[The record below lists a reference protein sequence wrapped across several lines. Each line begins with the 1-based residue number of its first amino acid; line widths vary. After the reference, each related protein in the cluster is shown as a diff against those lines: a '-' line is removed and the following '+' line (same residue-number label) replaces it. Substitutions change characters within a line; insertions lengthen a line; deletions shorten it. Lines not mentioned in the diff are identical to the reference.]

1 MKRKGNFFKSVSVS
15 KPPSSTF
22 DLSHDVKQSFKMGR
36 LVPFML
42 VETLPGDSFKFS
54 SEFFTRMMPLVAPV
68 MHRLRLKAEF
78 FFVPTRIIWENFEH
92 WITGDLDVEAPY
104 VPVGPGHTRNFLKG
118 TIFDY
123 LGYPIYSPGQQLS
136 EEMRLSPIPLAAYAK
151 VYNEYYRDQ
160 NLVSPIVDKL
170 TDGNNLGLGKILREG
185 PTAGVAFNYAS
196 EPLLRAW
203 ERDYFTSALPFPQK
217 GPDVSIPLGTGDI
230 PVHLNIQQGDAPRWR
245 RDDLST
251 PQGSPVVSGDIGTDG
266 LGTSI
271 DISTSEPAY
280 YDPNGTLRVDMTTEA
295 TSIETLRRAFRLKE
309 WLERNARAG
318 TRYVESI
325 LAHFGI
331 KSSDARL
338 QRPEFIGSVRGNV
351 VISEVLATAQ
361 DLDNSTPI
369 GQMAGHGVSYQSGS
383 NLAYRCE
390 EHGYIIG
397 IMSVVPDT
405 AYQDGV
411 PRHLFRFDRLDY
423 AWPTFANV
431 GEQELYNKEVYQYSI
446 APEDT
451 FGYVP
456 RYAEYKF
463 LNSRVAG
470 DFRDTLAFW
479 HLGRKFGSE
488 PVLSREFI
496 ECVPSNRIFAIVDE
510 EQDHL
515 LAHILNHISVK
526 RKLPY
531 YGTPTI

>member
-1 MKRKGNFFKSVSVS
+1 MKRKGNFFNTVSVS

-42 VETLPGDSFKFS
+42 IETLPGDRFRFS
-54 SEFFTRMMPLVAPV
+54 SEFFTRMMPLVSPV

-78 FFVPTRIIWENFEH
+78 FFVPTRILWKNFQY
-92 WITGDLDVEAPY
+92 WITGDMDVEAPY
-104 VPVGPGHTRNFLKG
+104 IPIGPGHSRNFKKG
-118 TIFDY
+118 GIFDY
-123 LGYPIYSPGQQLS
+123 LGYPVYLPGTDPLLS
-136 EEMRLSPIPLAAYAK
+136 EEMKVSPIPIAAYAK
-151 VYNEYYRDQ
+151 VYNEYYRHQD
-160 NLVSPIVDKL
+160 LVSPLIDEL
-170 TDGNNLGLGKILREG
+170 TDGNNLGTGKIMRDG
-185 PTAGVAFNYAS
+185 PTAGVSFNYNS

-217 GPDVSIPLGTGDI
+217 GPDVTIPLGAGDV
-230 PVHLNIQQGDAPRWR
+230 PVTLDISKGTQPQWKDGSGAP
-245 RDDLST
+245 LS
-251 PQGSPVVSGDIGTDG
+251 SAHIGTDASG
-266 LGTSI
+266 FSQDVG
-271 DISTSEPAY
+271 STDPAY
-280 YDPNGTLRVDMTTEA
+280 YDPKGTLRADFEAEA
-295 TSIETLRRAFRLKE
+295 TSIEALRRAFRLKE

-331 KSSDARL
+331 KSSDGRL

-361 DLDNSTPI
+361 DLDNGTPV
-369 GQMAGHGVSYQSGS
+369 GQMAGHGVAYQSGK
-383 NLAYRCE
+383 NLAYSCE

-397 IMSVVPDT
+397 IMTVLPDT
-405 AYQDGV
+405 AYQYGV
-411 PRHLFRFDRLDY
+411 SRHLFRFDRLDY
-423 AWPTFANV
+423 AWPTFANI
-431 GEQELYNKEVYQYSI
+431 GEQELYNKEVYQYST
-446 APEDT
+446 APDEV

-456 RYAEYKF
+456 RYAEYKYQ
-463 LNSRVAG
+463 NSRIAG

-479 HLGRKFGSE
+479 HLGRQFGSE

-515 LAHILNHISVK
+515 LAHILNHVSVS

-531 YGTPTI
+531 YGTPII